1 MKKLAAFAGAT
12 VINFQLAII
21 SGHFSRWLRLPE
33 DALPFY
39 ILGTVL
45 LWYVMF
51 AALFFLA
58 SRDDHPVPERV
69 GRSLGESAIAILIFF
84 VMLTLPVAR
93 LG

>member
-12 VINFQLAII
+12 VINFQLAIL

-33 DALPFY
+33 DAFPFY
-39 ILGTVL
+39 ILGCVL
-45 LWYVMF
+45 LWYGVF

-58 SRDDHPVPERV
+58 SREDHPMPQRV
-69 GRSLGESAIAILIFF
+69 GRALGESAIAILIFF
-84 VMLTLPVAR
+84 VMLTLPIAR